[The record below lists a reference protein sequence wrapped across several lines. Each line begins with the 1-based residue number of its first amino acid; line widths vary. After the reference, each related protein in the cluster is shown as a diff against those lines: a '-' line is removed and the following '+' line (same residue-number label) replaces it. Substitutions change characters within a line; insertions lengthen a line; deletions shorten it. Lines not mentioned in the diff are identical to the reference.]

1 MIKNYLKIAW
11 RNLFRNKG
19 FSITNILGLTIGIT
33 CAMLILLW
41 VQNETTYDKFH
52 KNYDNVYQVIANR
65 SFNNQMFTDRSMAMP
80 LAGELENKLPQIKHA
95 VVTTYQQQH
104 ILAQGENK
112 IKQKGYTVG
121 DHFFDVFSWNFVKGN
136 AATALKEPNSI
147 VLTEAAAKVFFGSED
162 PINKV
167 LKMDN
172 SVDLKV
178 TAVVKNPPRNSTFEF
193 DWLNTFNY
201 SDEGTKNS
209 MNEWIN
215 SSWNVFVQAAPGAD
229 TGLLSKNITKI
240 KQSHGKDE
248 ISSYFVFPMKR
259 WHLYSDF
266 TNGVNSGGIIEYV
279 RLFSIIAVIILLVAC
294 INFMNLSTAR
304 SEKRAKEV
312 GIRKTLGSK
321 KKQLIAQFFCESMI
335 LTLIAFAIAIIAV
348 LLLLP
353 SFNVLVDR
361 QISLN
366 ITRPFFW
373 IAALGIILF
382 TGFVAGS
389 YPALYLSSFKPV
401 KVLKGVFSGGKKA
414 ILPRHVL
421 VVSQFVISILLI
433 SATII
438 VYQQIQHVKN
448 RDMGYN
454 PNNLLMIPSTP
465 DTDKNYAVIKQEL
478 LATGLISAVTRT
490 SSPITEVWWNTGAP
504 DYEGKPA
511 NAQVIMGG
519 LGADVDFTK
528 TMSVKMLEGHDFLGT
543 PADSSSMILNK
554 AAVDAMGLK
563 KPLGMKMRYGREY
576 TVIGVSANVM
586 MTSPFEP
593 PYPMMMVYEPGEG
606 SSMTTMRF
614 KNGVAPKKALA
625 SIEPIFK
632 KHNLSVP
639 FEYQFVDQE
648 FQKKFL
654 TEELIGKV
662 TNIFAG
668 LAIFICCLGLAGL
681 ASFTIE
687 KRIREIGVRKVL
699 GATVQQLL
707 LLISKEFL
715 KLVIIALVIAIPLT
729 WWAMSNWLS
738 KYNDQFR
745 VSISVWLF
753 VFVGIGMFLL
763 TLIVVSLNTVK
774 AAMSNPVKSLRT
786 E

>member
-1 MIKNYLKIAW
+1 MLKNYFKLAW

-19 FSITNILGLTIGIT
+19 FSFTNILGLTIGIT

-41 VQNETTYDKFH
+41 VQNELTYDKFH
-52 KNYDNVYQVIANR
+52 KNYDNIYQVIANR
-65 SFNNQMFTDRSMAMP
+65 NFNNQMFTDRSMAMP
-80 LAGELENKLPQIKHA
+80 LASELERSSPQIKHA

-104 ILAQGENK
+104 VLALGENK
-112 IKQKGYTVG
+112 LKKKGYTVG
-121 DHFFDVFSWNFVKGN
+121 DHFFDVFTWSFVKGN
-136 AATALKEPNSI
+136 AASALKEPNSI
-147 VLTEAAAKVFFGSED
+147 VLTESAAKAFFGDED

-172 SVDLKV
+172 KLDLKV
-178 TAVVKNPPRNSTFEF
+178 TAIVNDPARNSTFDFE
-193 DWLNTFNY
+193 WLTTFNY
-201 SDEGTKNS
+201 NDADTKRS

-229 TGLLSKNITKI
+229 SSMLNKSITRVKRA
-240 KQSHGKDE
+240 HGKDE

-266 TNGVNSGGIIEYV
+266 NNGINTGGIIEYV
-279 RLFSIIAVIILLVAC
+279 RLFSIIAMITLLVAC

-312 GIRKTLGSK
+312 GIRKTLGSTR
-321 KKQLIAQFFCESMI
+321 KQLVLQFFFESMI
-335 LTLIAFAIAIIAV
+335 LTLTAFVIAV
-348 LLLLP
+348 IAVFLLLP
-353 SFNVLVDR
+353 TFNVLVDR

-366 ITRPFFW
+366 ITKPFFW
-373 IAALGIILF
+373 LAALGIVLF

-389 YPALYLSSFKPV
+389 YPALYLSSFQPV
-401 KVLKGVFSGGKKA
+401 KVLKGVFSGGKNA

-421 VVSQFVISILLI
+421 VISQFVISILLI

-438 VYQQIQHVKN
+438 VYQQLQHIKN
-448 RDMGYN
+448 REIGYN

-465 DTDKNYAVIKQEL
+465 DTDKNFSVIKQEL
-478 LATGLISAVTRT
+478 LSTGLISAVTRT
-490 SSPITEVWWNTGAP
+490 SSPITQVWWNTGSP

-511 NAQVIMGG
+511 NANVIMGG
-519 LGADVDFTK
+519 LGVDVDFTK

-554 AAVDAMGLK
+554 AAVTAMGLK
-563 KPLGMKMRYGREY
+563 NPLSMKMQYGRTY
-576 TVIGVSANVM
+576 TVIGVSDNVM

-593 PYPMMMVYEPGEG
+593 AYPMMMIFDPNN
-606 SSMTTMRF
+606 SSMNTMRF
-614 KNGVAPKKALA
+614 KEGVAPQKALA
-625 SIEPIFK
+625 SIESVFK
-632 KHNLSVP
+632 KYNPSVP
-639 FEYQFVDQE
+639 FEYQFVDKE

-699 GATVQQLL
+699 GASVQQLL

-715 KLVIIALVIAIPLT
+715 RLVVIALIIAIPLS
-729 WWAMSNWLS
+729 WWAMSNWLN
-738 KYNDQFR
+738 KYNEQFR
-745 VSISVWLF
+745 VNISVWLF
-753 VFVGIGMFLL
+753 VFVGVGMFLL
-763 TLIVVSLNTVK
+763 TLIVVSLNTLKV
-774 AAMSNPVKSLRT
+774 AMSNPVRNLRT

>member
-1 MIKNYLKIAW
+1 MFKSYLKIAW

-19 FSITNILGLTIGIT
+19 FSFTNILGLTIGIT

-41 VQNETTYDKFH
+41 VQNELTYDKFH
-52 KNYDNVYQVIANR
+52 RNYDNVYQVIANR
-65 SFNNQMFTDRSMAMP
+65 NFNNQMFTDRSMVMP
-80 LAGELENKLPQIKHA
+80 LASELENSSPQIKHA
-95 VVTTYQQQH
+95 VVTTGQQQR
-104 ILAQGENK
+104 ILAKDENK
-112 IKQKGYTVG
+112 IKEKGYVVG
-121 DHFFDVFSWNFVKGN
+121 DHFFDVFTWNFVKGN
-136 AATALKEPNSI
+136 AATALQEPNSI
-147 VLTEAAAKVFFGSED
+147 VLTESAAKAFFGNEE

-172 SVDLKV
+172 RLDLKV
-178 TAVVKNPPRNSTFEF
+178 TAIVKDPPRNSTFEF
-193 DWLNTFNY
+193 DWLTPFNY
-201 SDEGTKNS
+201 NDEETKKS
-209 MNEWIN
+209 MNEWQN

-229 TGLLSKNITKI
+229 SGLLSKNITKI
-240 KQSHGKDE
+240 KRAHGKDE
-248 ISSYFVFPMKR
+248 ISSYFVFPMSR

-266 TNGVNSGGIIEYV
+266 TNGINTGGIIEYV

-321 KKQLIAQFFCESMI
+321 RKQLIAQFFFESMI
-335 LTLIAFAIAIIAV
+335 LTMIAFVIAVIAV

-366 ITRPFFW
+366 ITKPFFW

-389 YPALYLSSFKPV
+389 YPALYLSSFQPV
-401 KVLKGVFSGGKKA
+401 KVLKGIFSGGKKA

-465 DTDKNYAVIKQEL
+465 DTDKNFAVIKQEL
-478 LATGLISAVTRT
+478 LATGMISAVTRT
-490 SSPITEVWWNTGAP
+490 SSPITEIWWNTGAP

-519 LGADVDFTK
+519 LGTDVDFAK
-528 TMSVKMLEGHDFLGT
+528 TMSVKMLQGHDFSGT
-543 PADSSSMILNK
+543 PADSTSLILNK
-554 AAVDAMGLK
+554 AAVTAMGLK
-563 KPLGMKMRYGREY
+563 KPLGMQMRYGRTY
-576 TVIGVSANVM
+576 TVIGVSDNVM

-593 PYPMMMVYEPGEG
+593 AYPMMMVYDAKE
-606 SSMTTMRF
+606 SSMNTLRF
-614 KNGVAPKKALA
+614 KDGIAPQKVLA
-625 SIEPIFK
+625 SIETIFK
-632 KHNLSVP
+632 KNNPAVP

-699 GATVQQLL
+699 GASVQQLL

-729 WWAMSNWLS
+729 WWAMSSWLS
-738 KYNDQFR
+738 KYNDQYR

>member
-1 MIKNYLKIAW
+1 MFKSYLKIAW

-19 FSITNILGLTIGIT
+19 FSFTNILGLTIGIT

-41 VQNETTYDKFH
+41 VQNELTYDKFH

-65 SFNNQMFTDRSMAMP
+65 NFNNQMFTDRSMAMP
-80 LAGELENKLPQIKHA
+80 LASELEKSLPKIKHA
-95 VVTTYQQQH
+95 VVTTYQQEH

-112 IKQKGYTVG
+112 IKKKGYVVG
-121 DHFFDVFSWNFVKGN
+121 DHFFDVFTWDFVKGN
-136 AATALKEPNSI
+136 AAIALKEPNSI
-147 VLTEAAAKVFFGSED
+147 VLTESGAKAFFGNDD

-172 SVDLKV
+172 NLDLKV
-178 TAVVKNPPRNSTFEF
+178 TAIVKDPPRNSTFDF
-193 DWLNTFNY
+193 DWLTTFNY
-201 SDEGTKNS
+201 NDEGTKRS
-209 MNEWIN
+209 MNEWTN
-215 SSWNVFVQAAPGAD
+215 SSWNVFIQAAPGAD
-229 TGLLSKNITKI
+229 SALLTKNITNI
-240 KQSHGKDE
+240 KRAHGKDE
-248 ISSYFVFPMKR
+248 ISTYFVFPMKR

-266 TNGVNSGGIIEYV
+266 TNGINTGGIIEYV
-279 RLFSIIAVIILLVAC
+279 RLFSIIAIIILLVAC

-321 KKQLIAQFFCESMI
+321 KKQLVMQFFFESMI
-335 LTLIAFAIAIIAV
+335 LTLIAFALAMLAV

-353 SFNVLVDR
+353 AFNTLVDR

-373 IAALGIILF
+373 IAALGIIVF
-382 TGFVAGS
+382 TGLVAGS
-389 YPALYLSSFKPV
+389 YPALYLSSFQPV
-401 KVLKGVFSGGKKA
+401 KVLKGVFTGGKNA
-414 ILPRHVL
+414 VLPRHVL

-433 SATII
+433 SATIV

-448 RDMGYN
+448 RDIGYN
-454 PNNLLMIPSTP
+454 PNNLVMIPSTP
-465 DTDKNYAVIKQEL
+465 DTDKNFTVIKQEL
-478 LATGLISAVTRT
+478 LATGMISAVTRT
-490 SSPITEVWWNTGAP
+490 SSPITEIWWNTGSP

-511 NAQVIMGG
+511 NAEVIMGG
-519 LGADVDFTK
+519 LGTDVDFTK
-528 TMSVKMLEGHDFLGT
+528 TMSVKMLEGHDFSGT

-563 KPLGMKMRYGREY
+563 KPLGMQMRYGKTY

-593 PYPMMMVYEPGEG
+593 AYPMMMIYDANS
-606 SSMTTMRF
+606 SSMNNIRF
-614 KNGVAPKKALA
+614 KDGTTPQKALA
-625 SIEPIFK
+625 SIETIFK
-632 KHNLSVP
+632 KHNPSVP

-681 ASFTIE
+681 ASFTIQ

-699 GATVQQLL
+699 GASVQQLL

-715 KLVIIALVIAIPLT
+715 KLVVIALVIAIPLT
-729 WWAMSNWLS
+729 WWAMSSWLS
-738 KYNDQFR
+738 RYNEQYR
-745 VSISVWLF
+745 VSISAWLF
-753 VFVGIGMFLL
+753 IIVGIAMFLL
-763 TLIVVSLNTVK
+763 TLIVVSLNTAK

>member
-1 MIKNYLKIAW
+1 MFKSYLKIAW
-11 RNLFRNKG
+11 RNLFRSKG
-19 FSITNILGLTIGIT
+19 FSIINILGLTIGIT

-41 VQNETTYDKFH
+41 VQNELTYDKFH

-65 SFNNQMFTDRSMAMP
+65 NFNNQMFTDRSMVMP
-80 LAGELENKLPQIKHA
+80 LASELENSSPQIKHA
-95 VVTTYQQQH
+95 VVTTGQLQR
-104 ILAQGENK
+104 ILAKDGNK
-112 IKQKGYTVG
+112 IKEKGYVVG
-121 DHFFDVFSWNFVKGN
+121 DHFFDVFTWSFVKGN
-136 AATALKEPNSI
+136 AATALKEPNAI
-147 VLTEAAAKVFFGSED
+147 VLTASAAKTFFGNED

-172 SVDLKV
+172 RLDLKV
-178 TAVVKNPPRNSTFEF
+178 TAIVKDPPRNSTFEF
-193 DWLNTFNY
+193 DWLTTFNY
-201 SDEGTKNS
+201 NDEETKKS
-209 MNEWIN
+209 MNEWQN

-229 TGLLSKNITKI
+229 SGLLGKNITKI
-240 KQSHGKDE
+240 KRAHGKDE
-248 ISSYFVFPMKR
+248 ISSYFVFPMGR

-266 TNGVNSGGIIEYV
+266 TNGINTGGIIEYV

-321 KKQLIAQFFCESMI
+321 KMQLIVQFFFESMI
-335 LTLIAFAIAIIAV
+335 LTMIAFFIAIIAV

-366 ITRPFFW
+366 VTKPFFW
-373 IAALGIILF
+373 IAALGIIVF

-389 YPALYLSSFKPV
+389 YPALYLSSFQPV
-401 KVLKGVFSGGKKA
+401 KVLKGIFSGGKKA
-414 ILPRHVL
+414 ILPRHIL

-465 DTDKNYAVIKQEL
+465 DTDKNFAVIKQEL
-478 LATGLISAVTRT
+478 ISTGMISAVTRT

-519 LGADVDFTK
+519 LGTDVDFTK
-528 TMSVKMLEGHDFLGT
+528 TMSIKMLQGHDFSGT
-543 PADSSSMILNK
+543 PADSTSMILNK

-563 KPLGMKMRYGREY
+563 KPVGMQMRYGRTY
-576 TVIGVSANVM
+576 TVIGVSDNVM

-593 PYPMMMVYEPGEG
+593 AYPMMMVYDAKE
-606 SSMTTMRF
+606 SSMNTMRF
-614 KNGVAPKKALA
+614 KDGVAPQKALA
-625 SIEPIFK
+625 LIETIFK
-632 KHNLSVP
+632 KHNPSVP

-699 GATVQQLL
+699 GASVQQLL

-715 KLVIIALVIAIPLT
+715 KLVTIALVIAIPLT
-729 WWAMSNWLS
+729 WWAMSSWLS
-738 KYNDQFR
+738 KYNDQYR

-774 AAMSNPVKSLRT
+774 AAISNPVKSLRT

>member
-1 MIKNYLKIAW
+1 MFKSYLKIAW

-19 FSITNILGLTIGIT
+19 FSFTNILGLTIGIT

-41 VQNETTYDKFH
+41 VQNELTYDKFH

-65 SFNNQMFTDRSMAMP
+65 NFNNQMFTDRSMAMP
-80 LAGELENKLPQIKHA
+80 LASALEKSLPQIKHA
-95 VVTTYQQQH
+95 VVTTYQQDH

-112 IKQKGYTVG
+112 IKKKGYVVG
-121 DHFFDVFSWNFVKGN
+121 DHFFDVFTWSFVKGN
-136 AATALKEPNSI
+136 AAIALKEPNSI
-147 VLTEAAAKVFFGSED
+147 VLTESAAKSFFGNDD

-172 SVDLKV
+172 NLDLKV
-178 TAVVKNPPRNSTFEF
+178 TAIVKDPPRNSTFEF
-193 DWLNTFNY
+193 DWLTTFNY
-201 SDEGTKNS
+201 NDEGTKGS
-209 MNEWIN
+209 MNEWQN

-229 TGLLSKNITKI
+229 SALLTKNITNI
-240 KQSHGKDE
+240 KRAHGKDE
-248 ISSYFVFPMKR
+248 ISTYFVFPMKR

-266 TNGVNSGGIIEYV
+266 TNGINTGGIIEYV
-279 RLFSIIAVIILLVAC
+279 RLFSIIAIIILLVAC

-321 KKQLIAQFFCESMI
+321 KKQLVMQFFFESMI
-335 LTLIAFAIAIIAV
+335 LTLIAFALAMLAV

-353 SFNVLVDR
+353 AFNTLVDR

-373 IAALGIILF
+373 IAALGIIVF
-382 TGFVAGS
+382 TGLVAGS
-389 YPALYLSSFKPV
+389 YPALYLSSFQPV
-401 KVLKGVFSGGKKA
+401 KVLKGVFTGGKNA
-414 ILPRHVL
+414 VLPRHVL

-433 SATII
+433 SATIV

-448 RDMGYN
+448 RDIGYN
-454 PNNLLMIPSTP
+454 PNNLVMIPSTP
-465 DTDKNYAVIKQEL
+465 DTDKNFTVIKQEL
-478 LATGLISAVTRT
+478 LATGMISAVTRT
-490 SSPITEVWWNTGAP
+490 SSPITEIWWNTGSP

-511 NAQVIMGG
+511 NAEVIMGG
-519 LGADVDFTK
+519 LGTDVDFTK
-528 TMSVKMLEGHDFLGT
+528 TMSVKMLEGHDFSGT

-563 KPLGMKMRYGREY
+563 KPLGMQMRYGKTY

-593 PYPMMMVYEPGEG
+593 AYPMMMIYDANS
-606 SSMTTMRF
+606 SSMNNIRF
-614 KNGVAPKKALA
+614 KDGTTPQKALA
-625 SIEPIFK
+625 SIETIFK
-632 KHNLSVP
+632 KHNPSVP

-681 ASFTIE
+681 ASFTIQ

-699 GATVQQLL
+699 GASVQQLL

-715 KLVIIALVIAIPLT
+715 KLVVIALVIAIPLT
-729 WWAMSNWLS
+729 WWAMSSWLS
-738 KYNDQFR
+738 RYNEQYR
-745 VSISVWLF
+745 VSISAWLF
-753 VFVGIGMFLL
+753 IVVGIAMFLL